1 MSLYYWLN
9 IQWKGKLDKVYKV
22 HYASFYFKDSS
33 QGECPQMIADTR
45 PLSEVLQPVM
55 TCNSEHATG
64 IPDLYTAQP
73 CNAQKVIK
81 LMF

>member
-1 MSLYYWLN
+1 
-9 IQWKGKLDKVYKV
+9 
-22 HYASFYFKDSS
+22 
-33 QGECPQMIADTR
+33 MIAGTG
-45 PLSEVLQPVM
+45 PLSEVLKPVM
-55 TCNSEHATG
+55 TCNSEHAAG